1 MTFALNCKWRGSELA
16 SGVRRVPTSLVA
28 LFLADIVFLTP
39 LHAAVHPRLDRAQSN
54 LTKAASDATSDAE
67 RQRLLENSLKLLTAG
82 NEIPIEQGHRA
93 AAARDVQTAL
103 ADLKGN
109 LPHATTMAD
118 INHALEEV
126 RTTITLDDGASP
138 TAPSAP
144 AAAVPRSPAV
154 AASTAAPV
162 NLSQDQA
169 HAVVLI
175 KGDNG
180 EGTGFLAKVNNAPVV
195 FTNQHVLANNPNLK
209 ITTCTGAAVEMVSY
223 KGATDRDLAMIAV
236 KDAGFSY
243 LALAPDLTAVAT
255 GDDTITPGNSEGGEV
270 MLNTGGKVLGIGPD
284 RIEISNP
291 IYHGNSG
298 GPVVDGKTHQVI
310 AVVAMAMKV
319 ENTDALDKASFASRD
334 SAIRGDMRYFGLR
347 VDNVPS
353 WEDLDWKNF
362 QGETAFLDKFD
373 MRSRSLD
380 SFLNSP
386 TTDNQPVKKKKKK
399 QQQAAPAPA
408 PTDNSDLAKL
418 WLQDSAL
425 VKANDQFDDQTS
437 GSADTAQQLDALREL
452 LGNIVYAANADVN
465 TVQNANNFYSYDR
478 VRAKEELAYR
488 QALIDEL
495 NRISSNIDRLGH
507 LPRTNN

>member
-1 MTFALNCKWRGSELA
+1 VWLA
-16 SGVRRVPTSLVA
+16 SGVRRISTALLA
-28 LFLADIVFLTP
+28 LFFADVVFLTP
-39 LHAAVHPRLDRAQSN
+39 LHAAVHPRLDRAQSD
-54 LTKAASDATSDAE
+54 LTKAASEATSDAD
-67 RQRLLENSLKLLTAG
+67 RQRLLESALKLLTAVR
-82 NEIPIEQGHRA
+82 ELSIDHGHRKGA
-93 AAARDVQTAL
+93 ALDIQTAL

-126 RTTITLDDGASP
+126 RTAMALEDGTSP
-138 TAPSAP
+138 AAPSAP
-144 AAAVPRSPAV
+144 AAAVPSSPAV
-154 AASTAAPV
+154 SASPAAIAPV

-169 HAVVLI
+169 RALVLI

-195 FTNQHVLANNPNLK
+195 LTNQHVLANNPNLK
-209 ITTCTGAAVEMVSY
+209 ITTCTGAPVEMVSY

-255 GDDTITPGNSEGGEV
+255 GDDAITPGNSEGGEV

-284 RIEISNP
+284 RVEISNP

-319 ENTDALDKASFASRD
+319 DNADALDKASFASRN

-362 QGETAFLDKFD
+362 QDETAFLDKFD
-373 MRSRSLD
+373 LRSRCLD

-399 QQQAAPAPA
+399 KQQAAPAPA
-408 PTDNSDLAKL
+408 PTDNGDLAKL

>member
-1 MTFALNCKWRGSELA
+1 MTVAFNCKRRGSGLA
-16 SGVRRVPTSLVA
+16 SSVRRIPTSLVA
-28 LFLADIVFLTP
+28 LLVADIVFLTP
-39 LHAAVHPRLDRAQSN
+39 LHAAFHPRLDRAQSN
-54 LTKAASDATSDAE
+54 LTKAASDTTSDAD
-67 RQRLLENSLKLLTAG
+67 RQRLLENTLKLLTAG
-82 NEIPIEQGHRA
+82 SVVSIEQGHRA
-93 AAARDVQTAL
+93 EAARDVQTAL

-109 LPHATTMAD
+109 LPHATTIAD
-118 INHALEEV
+118 INHALEEL
-126 RTTITLDDGASP
+126 RAAMALDDGAV
-138 TAPSAP
+138 PS
-144 AAAVPRSPAV
+144 SPAV
-154 AASTAAPV
+154 SASAAAIAPV

-169 HAVVLI
+169 HALVLI

-209 ITTCTGAAVEMVSY
+209 ITSCTGAVVEMVSC

-236 KDAGFSY
+236 KDAGYSY
-243 LALAPDLTAVAT
+243 LALAPDLAAVAS
-255 GDDTITPGNSEGGEV
+255 GDDAITPGNSEGGEV

-284 RIEISNP
+284 RVEVSNP

-319 ENTDALDKASFASRD
+319 DNADELDKASFASRD
-334 SAIRGDMRYFGLR
+334 SAIHGGMRYFGLR

-353 WEDLDWKNF
+353 WEDLVWKNF

-373 MRSRSLD
+373 MRSRCLD

-386 TTDNQPVKKKKKK
+386 TTTDNQPQKKKKRK
-399 QQQAAPAPA
+399 QKQETAPAPA

-418 WLQDSAL
+418 WLQDPAL
-425 VKANDQFDDQTS
+425 VKANDQFDDQAS

-452 LGNIVYAANADVN
+452 LGNIVYAANADVS

-478 VRAKEELAYR
+478 LRAKEELAYR

>member
-1 MTFALNCKWRGSELA
+1 MHQAIDK
-16 SGVRRVPTSLVA
+16 LVA
-28 LFLADIVFLTP
+28 
-39 LHAAVHPRLDRAQSN
+39 AQSAPFAS
-54 LTKAASDATSDAE
+54 KAQIDDINNALEHLHQAFTNDSQKARAISFAEAARADAQAKDAAKFKSDLSEA
-67 RQRLLENSLKLLTAG
+67 
-82 NEIPIEQGHRA
+82 IA
-93 AAARDVQTAL
+93 AANAVIGTDAAPAPAVASSP
-103 ADLKGN
+103 AV
-109 LPHATTMAD
+109 P
-118 INHALEEV
+118 
-126 RTTITLDDGASP
+126 ASP
-138 TAPSAP
+138 AVPSAP
-144 AAAVPRSPAV
+144 AV
-154 AASTAAPV
+154 AAPV
-162 NLSQDQA
+162 TLSQDQA
-169 HAVVLI
+169 HALVLI
-175 KGDNG
+175 KGDNA

-209 ITTCTGAAVEMVSY
+209 ITTCTGTTVEMVSI

-243 LALAPDLTAVAT
+243 LALAPDLTAVT
-255 GDDTITPGNSEGGEV
+255 NGDDAITPGNSEGGEV

-284 RIEISNP
+284 RVEISNP

-319 ENTDALDKASFASRD
+319 DNADALDKASFASRD
-334 SAIRGDMRYFGLR
+334 SAIRGGMRYFGLR

-362 QGETAFLDKFD
+362 QDETAFLDKFD
-373 MRSRSLD
+373 LRSRCLD

-386 TTDNQPVKKKKKK
+386 TTTQAQPGKKKKKK
-399 QQQAAPAPA
+399 QKQEAAPTPAPA
-408 PTDNSDLAKL
+408 DNSDLARL

-452 LGNIVYAANADVN
+452 LGNIVYAANADVT

-488 QALIDEL
+488 QALLDEL
-495 NRISSNIDRLGH
+495 NGISNNIDRLGH